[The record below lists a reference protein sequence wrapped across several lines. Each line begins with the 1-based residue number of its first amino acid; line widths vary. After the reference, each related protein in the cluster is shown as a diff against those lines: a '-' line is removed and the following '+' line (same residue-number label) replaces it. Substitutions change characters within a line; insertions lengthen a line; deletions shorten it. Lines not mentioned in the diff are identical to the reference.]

1 MNTDTKAR
9 TVKLSKYTERT
20 HLFKGGKDII
30 SGNEVG
36 AEFSIPSMSMQ
47 VIELTK

>member
-1 MNTDTKAR
+1 M
-9 TVKLSKYTERT
+9 SKYSERT
-20 HLFKGGKDII
+20 TGFKGGKDIV
-30 SGNEVG
+30 SGNVMG